1 MGLSERRCHLVV
13 SKQNKKGKK
22 NQSRN
27 GNYLLTALK
36 LNLVMT
42 VALKIG
48 WRNGGALDQL
58 TAEVKARP
66 IKLTVCRARIFQ
78 LKSVFNVTWHT
89 AEEIHRA
96 ISSTQI
102 TVFPNHVTV
111 VEHEV
116 Y

>member
-1 MGLSERRCHLVV
+1 LSQ
-13 SKQNKKGKK
+13 SKKKKGKK

-66 IKLTVCRARIFQ
+66 IKLTVFVR
-78 LKSVFNVTWHT
+78 LVFF
-89 AEEIHRA
+89 
-96 ISSTQI
+96 S
-102 TVFPNHVTV
+102 
-111 VEHEV
+111 
-116 Y
+116 